1 MPIPINMYY
10 KLALRGLISIVLG
23 VSYGLLCG
31 ALTFLIWRLTHDP
44 AYPGPLIPDQNG
56 WGRIVTL
63 ATAVT
68 TGFCAAVVAWIVA
81 LTNAGKARGGV
92 IGFVFGLVVFLFLS
106 APELVSLLKFSNHE
120 VLSELGRLG
129 ISLLFLPI
137 GLATIGLIASVLTS
151 SIKR

>member
-1 MPIPINMYY
+1 MYY

-92 IGFVFGLVVFLFLS
+92 IGFGFGLAVFVLIS
-106 APELVSLLKFSNHE
+106 APELVSILKLSSGQLLSQ
-120 VLSELGRLG
+120 LARLG

-151 SIKR
+151 RIKR